1 MKTARF
7 GMMAVAPLVATVA
20 LAADAP
26 QTIAIRGARI
36 VTVSGP
42 VIENGTI
49 VLAGGKIAAVG
60 ADAAVPAEAQV
71 VDGAGRTVYPGL
83 INGLTTL
90 GLTEIGSVPGSVDTT
105 ETGDINPQAR
115 AWLAVQPHSELIP
128 VARANG
134 TTVVLTAPLGGL
146 VSGQSALLR
155 LAGSTPEAMSVKQPV
170 AMHMVYPTG
179 RPAFS
184 LARLFEEPEPKTFEE
199 RVKDRRL
206 GQEKELRRLGNL
218 LEDARA
224 LGQRL
229 SAGAHPDVDL
239 PEEAL
244 AAVARGEL
252 PVVMRA
258 DGEDEIRGAVRF
270 AGEHGLK
277 LIIAGG
283 LEAWR
288 CADLLKEKGVPVLLS
303 VDRPPAARVRPLRR
317 RLHQSR
323 RAPSR
328 RRPLRDRER
337 RRRGHPQPPLRGGD
351 GTRPWPARGGRAA
364 CDHAL
369 AGRDLRRRGSDG
381 RAHRGPGRKRVRGH
395 RGHHGSPH
403 AGHPRLRGR
412 GGPIP
417 GDSPHPAVPR
427 VQGPAVA
434 RPYLL
439 YRGKAAQ
446 PDRVMRSRPPM

>member
-1 MKTARF
+1 VKARF
-7 GMMAVAPLVATVA
+7 SIFALASLTAAAV

-26 QTIAIRGARI
+26 RPVAIRGARI

-49 VLAGGKIAAVG
+49 VLSGGKIVAVG
-60 ADAAVPAEAQV
+60 ENAAIPGVAEV
-71 VDGAGRTVYPGL
+71 IDGTGKTVYPGL
-83 INGLTTL
+83 VNGLTTL
-90 GLTEIGSVPGSVDTT
+90 GLTEISSVPGSVDTT
-105 ETGDINPQAR
+105 EAGDINPQAR

-128 VARANG
+128 IARANG
-134 TTVVLTAPLGGL
+134 TTVVLTAPQGGL

-155 LAGSTPEAMSVKQPV
+155 LAGSTPEALTVKQPV

-184 LARLFEEPEPKTFEE
+184 LARLFEEPELKTFEE

-206 GQEKELRRLGNL
+206 NQEKELRRLGNL
-218 LEDARA
+218 IEDARA
-224 LGQRL
+224 LGQRRAANVP
-229 SAGAHPDVDL
+229 SDVDL

-258 DGEDEIRGAVRF
+258 DAEEDIRGAVRF

-303 VDRPPAARVRPLRR
+303 VDRLPLRESDR
-317 RLHQSR
+317 YDASFTNPSALH
-323 RAPSR
+323 
-328 RRPLRDRER
+328 
-337 RRRGHPQPPLRGGD
+337 
-351 GTRPWPARGGRAA
+351 
-364 CDHAL
+364 L
-369 AGRDLRRRGSDG
+369 AGVRFAIVSDDAADSRNLPYEAAMARAYGLPADVALRAITLAPAEIFGVADRVGSLAVGKDADVFVATGDIMDTRTQVTHVFVDG
-381 RAHRGPGRKRVRGH
+381 AAQSLETRHTR
-395 RGHHGSPH
+395 
-403 AGHPRLRGR
+403 
-412 GGPIP
+412 
-417 GDSPHPAVPR
+417 
-427 VQGPAVA
+427 
-434 RPYLL
+434 L
-439 YRGKAAQ
+439 YREFK
-446 PDRVMRSRPPM
+446 DRP